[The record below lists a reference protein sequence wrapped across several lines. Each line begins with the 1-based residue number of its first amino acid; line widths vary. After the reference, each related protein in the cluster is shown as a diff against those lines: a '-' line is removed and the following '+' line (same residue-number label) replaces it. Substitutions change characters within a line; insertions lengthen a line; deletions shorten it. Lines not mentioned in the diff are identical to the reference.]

1 MAFIFNFK
9 FSIFNCF
16 MALILNID
24 TSTDICSV
32 AIAREGKVI
41 ALKENNEGFNHS
53 TLLGVYADDLLKENG
68 LTANDL
74 DAVAVSMGPGSYT
87 GLRIGVSLAKGI
99 CFGAGKPLIAV
110 STLEALANAV
120 AARKGEGGYYCPM
133 IDARRMEVYTAV
145 FDREGITVRDI
156 HAEVIEEGAFA
167 DLLEGHKMFF
177 FGNGSDKVKEVIRH
191 PNAEFIP
198 GVETSAANM
207 TLLAERKFEAGDF
220 EDVAYFEPFYLKDFV
235 ATVPK
240 RKVL

>member
-1 MAFIFNFK
+1 
-9 FSIFNCF
+9 

-24 TSTDICSV
+24 TSTDVCSV
-32 AIAREGKVI
+32 AIARDGNLI
-41 ALKENNEGFNHS
+41 ALKENDEGFNHS
-53 TLLGVYADDLLKENG
+53 TLLGVYVDDLLKEND

-110 STLEALANAV
+110 STLAALANAV
-120 AARKGEGGYYCPM
+120 AQREGEAFFYCPM
-133 IDARRMEVYTAV
+133 IDARRMEVYTAIY
-145 FDREGITVRDI
+145 DREGNVVRDI
-156 HAEVIEEGAFA
+156 HAEVIEENSFA
-167 DLLEGHKMFF
+167 DLLSARKVLF
-177 FGNGSDKVKEVIRH
+177 FGNGSDKVKEVLKH
-191 PNAEFIP
+191 PNAVFIN
-198 GVETSAANM
+198 GVSTSAANM
-207 TLLAERKFEAGDF
+207 IGLAQQQFEIGKF

>member
-1 MAFIFNFK
+1 
-9 FSIFNCF
+9 

-24 TSTDICSV
+24 TSTDVCSV
-32 AIAREGKVI
+32 AIARDGHVI
-41 ALKENNEGFNHS
+41 ALRENDKGFNHSVLLGVYVDELLKENN
-53 TLLGVYADDLLKENG
+53 
-68 LTANDL
+68 LTSDDL

-120 AARKGEGGYYCPM
+120 ARRKGEEVYYCPM
-133 IDARRMEVYTAV
+133 IDARRMEVYTAIY
-145 FDREGITVRDI
+145 DREGEMIQDI
-156 HAEVIEEGAFA
+156 RAEVIEEGSFA
-167 DLLEGHKMFF
+167 DLLVDRKILF
-177 FGNGSDKVKEVIRH
+177 FGNGSDKVKNVLKN
-191 PNAEFIP
+191 PNAVFIS
-198 GVETSAANM
+198 GVTTSAGNM
-207 TLLAERKFEAGDF
+207 VVLAERKFAEKKF

>member
-1 MAFIFNFK
+1 
-9 FSIFNCF
+9 

-24 TSTDICSV
+24 TSTDVCSV
-32 AIAREGKVI
+32 AIAREGNVI
-41 ALKENNEGFNHS
+41 ALNENDEGFNHS
-53 TLLGVYADDLLKENG
+53 ALLGVYADALLKENG
-68 LTANDL
+68 LKASDL

-110 STLEALANAV
+110 GTLEALANAV
-120 AARKGEGGYYCPM
+120 ARGRGEEGLYCPM

-145 FDREGITVRDI
+145 FDREGVAVRDV

-177 FGNGSDKVKEVIRH
+177 FGNGSDKVKDIIRH

-198 GVETSAANM
+198 GVATSAGNM
-207 TLLAERKFEAGDF
+207 TMLAERKFKAADF